1 MKPTAP
7 ALAIALAFP
16 AFAGGGAAK
25 AQDDARDKEY
35 VVLEDL
41 SISQLRREIE
51 KVENEYYRVF
61 NLHTDDARLHVIC
74 GEYTPTGSHIP
85 RRSCEPRFLAA
96 ARAGSIGDWYEEA
109 GALQGSEDLAQE
121 LRPAFESL
129 TAAMNELLRESEYFR
144 GLHADLSLLRGRLRE
159 LTD

>member
-7 ALAIALAFP
+7 VLAIALTFAVS
-16 AFAGGGAAK
+16 AGGTVE
-25 AQDDARDKEY
+25 AQNDPRDKEY

-61 NLHTDDARLHVIC
+61 NFHTDDARLHVVC

-85 RRSCEPRFLAA
+85 QRSCEPRFLSA
-96 ARAGSIGDWYEEA
+96 ARAGNIGNWFEDA
-109 GALQGSEDLAQE
+109 GTLQGSEELAEE
-121 LRPAFESL
+121 LRPAFEAL
-129 TAAMNELLRESEYFR
+129 TAAMNALLRESGYFR
-144 GLHADLSLLRGRLRE
+144 NLHADLSVLRGRLRE
-159 LTD
+159 LKE